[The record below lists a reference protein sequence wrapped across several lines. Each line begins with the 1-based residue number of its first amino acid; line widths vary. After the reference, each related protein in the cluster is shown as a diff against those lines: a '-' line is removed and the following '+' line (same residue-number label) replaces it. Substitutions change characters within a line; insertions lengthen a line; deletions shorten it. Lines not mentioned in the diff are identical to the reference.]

1 MVISLSENTLT
12 ERSVLESMAEYY
24 SAELSQ
30 KIRRGMEINA
40 QKCLST
46 GSNPGLG
53 FIVDENREFHID
65 PEGAK
70 VVREIF
76 EMYANGTTVADIIK
90 YLNDKQVKTSH
101 GSDFNK
107 NSLHR
112 MLRNKRIYR
121 YIYLQGSRNAGRHA
135 LHH

>member
-1 MVISLSENTLT
+1 MEG
-12 ERSVLESMAEYY
+12 VLESMAEYY

-53 FIVDENREFHID
+53 FTVDENREFHAD
-65 PEGAK
+65 PEEAK
-70 VVREIF
+70 IVRAIF
-76 EMYANGTTVADIIK
+76 EIYANGTTVADIIK
-90 YLNDKQVKTSH
+90 YLNVKQVKTSH

-107 NSLHR
+107 NNKAV
-112 MLRNKRIYR
+112 LRV
-121 YIYLQGSRNAGRHA
+121 LS
-135 LHH
+135 